1 MRTMDKMRFQNVA
14 VLTSEESWFVSYAQ
28 KLVEILREEG
38 YQSELFHDHQDIE
51 EAFQVVFILSY
62 FNLIKKQFLKK
73 HKHNLVVH
81 ESRLPQGKGWAPLF
95 WQILE
100 GENRIPIVLF
110 EAAENVDAGDIYIS
124 DYIVLQGHEL
134 HDEIRE
140 LQAQKS
146 VELCLEFL
154 DNYKNLRP
162 VRQTGKETFY
172 ARRRPKDSE
181 LDVNKSI
188 SKQFDLLRIVSNEGF
203 PAFFYHKGFKYI
215 LKISKEEKCK

>member
-1 MRTMDKMRFQNVA
+1 MRFQNVA

-28 KLVEILREEG
+28 KLVEILREKG
-38 YQSELFHDHQDIE
+38 YHSELFHDHQDIE

-110 EAAENVDAGDIYIS
+110 EASEDVDAGNIYIS

-154 DNYKNLRP
+154 ENYENLRP
-162 VRQTGKETFY
+162 VSQTGEETFY
-172 ARRRPKDSE
+172 PRRRPKDSE

-188 SKQFDLLRIVSNEGF
+188 SEQFNLLRIVNNEEF
-203 PAFFYHKGFKYI
+203 PVFFYRDGHKYI
-215 LKISKEEKCK
+215 VKIFEEAPVKRA

>member
-1 MRTMDKMRFQNVA
+1 MDKMRFQNVA

-51 EAFQVVFILSY
+51 EAFQVVFTLSY

-100 GENRIPIVLF
+100 GKNKIPVVLF
-110 EAAENVDAGDIYIS
+110 EAAEDVDAGNIYIS

-140 LQAQKS
+140 LQARKS

-154 DNYKNLRP
+154 ENYENLRP
-162 VRQTGKETFY
+162 VSQTGKETFY
-172 ARRRPKDSE
+172 ARRTPGDSE
-181 LDVNKSI
+181 LNINKSI
-188 SKQFDLLRIVSNEGF
+188 SEQFNLLRIVNNEEF
-203 PAFFYHKGFKYI
+203 PAFFYRDGHKYI
-215 LKISKEEKCK
+215 VKIFEDAPVKRA